1 MPPNKFVPFIVPV
14 VENGPGG
21 AAANAD
27 ASTQTHTNPFVLP
40 PEYAAALEA
49 KVRSVAQL
57 RGAVKDA
64 ALSDARRRELQGV
77 IQAHFKDWLLHS
89 GNMRQ
94 VFDLARQENGEGR

>member
-1 MPPNKFVPFIVPV
+1 MRICAHLPREVGQAEAVAEEIRGDV
-14 VENGPGG
+14 VREQE
-21 AAANAD
+21 A
-27 ASTQTHTNPFVLP
+27 
-40 PEYAAALEA
+40 EYAAALEA